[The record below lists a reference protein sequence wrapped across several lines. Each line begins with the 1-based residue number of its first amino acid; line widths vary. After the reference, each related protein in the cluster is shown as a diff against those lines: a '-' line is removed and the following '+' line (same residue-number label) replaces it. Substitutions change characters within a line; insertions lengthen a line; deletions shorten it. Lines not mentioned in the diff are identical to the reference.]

1 MLCSHQSVAQHLTS
15 WAPCG
20 LPHRITTPDT
30 RLFKC
35 RLSPLMNCHF
45 ASAAKVRFPPFV
57 PLVTSGPLL
66 PFTSTSECC
75 SVALHCGHSYILQH
89 FGGSNVGLR
98 CGFNRSL
105 GLLQRLLCITN
116 VVRAL
121 PSVFP
126 FSLSN
131 KMCRCL
137 WYVPIMKVWKILSW
151 DDCIAQRLSKSSAK
165 S

>member
-1 MLCSHQSVAQHLTS
+1 MEPRSRNS
-15 WAPCG
+15 
-20 LPHRITTPDT
+20 
-30 RLFKC
+30 
-35 RLSPLMNCHF
+35 
-45 ASAAKVRFPPFV
+45 
-57 PLVTSGPLL
+57 SGPVEAMPKHKQAGHTTVLTKKTANIARKRL
-66 PFTSTSECC
+66 QCRSHPHTTSNSMLNAAAQLSHC
-75 SVALHCGHSYILQH
+75 SHSYILQH